1 MGKEKGNSTMNTRF
15 KRVITALAGVYFLIC
30 GALFSFQRS
39 LLFQPTHREN
49 RGKLTPWIVDGEQ
62 IGFCHE
68 VPNPKGVWLMMHG
81 NAGQASDRDYVLP
94 HLPKSDAFYVLE
106 YPGYG
111 NRDGKPGRR
120 TINAAANQAFHALRA
135 QYPKLPLGVIGESI
149 GTGPACQLAT
159 LSAPSKNTTVNIQGP
174 DKIILFVP
182 FDSLQRVVAKHFP
195 WLPASWLLL
204 DRWDNEKALKNYI
217 GPLEIYGALYD
228 QIIPFEHAKQLAKGK
243 SQAKMISL
251 PCGHNEWAMRP
262 EVQIAHGQP

>member
-1 MGKEKGNSTMNTRF
+1 MGKEKDNFTMNTRF
-15 KRVITALAGVYFLIC
+15 RRVITALAGVYFLIC

-111 NRDGKPGRR
+111 NREGKPGRR

-182 FDSLQRVVAKHFP
+182 FDSLQRVVTRSMGQRTSTQKLQWSLGDIRCIVRSDHSLRAC
-195 WLPASWLLL
+195 
-204 DRWDNEKALKNYI
+204 KAI
-217 GPLEIYGALYD
+217 SEGEIAG
-228 QIIPFEHAKQLAKGK
+228 
-243 SQAKMISL
+243 
-251 PCGHNEWAMRP
+251 
-262 EVQIAHGQP
+262 